1 VAPYGDDALNL
12 PVAYIESAAA
22 YYERVF
28 GFHVVSRQAAPHPAV
43 VLARDDIEI
52 GLAQSGGDLSNHIP
66 VPVRLSTAI
75 PSFVLV
81 STISACASLPHQDGL
96 RAAHLERL
104 YFGRNIGDT
113 AVVSDSAW
121 AGFVREIIT
130 PTFPEG
136 ATVWDAAG
144 QWRAPDGALVRER
157 SYVVELLHLV
167 TPDVER
173 RVRTVMDEYKHR
185 FAQQSVL
192 RMVTNVRA
200 SF

>member
-1 VAPYGDDALNL
+1 MVGAGMKM
-12 PVAYIESAAA
+12 
-22 YYERVF
+22 
-28 GFHVVSRQAAPHPAV
+28 
-43 VLARDDIEI
+43 VLA
-52 GLAQSGGDLSNHIP
+52 A
-66 VPVRLSTAI
+66 
-75 PSFVLV
+75 
-81 STISACASLPHQDGL
+81 STIVLSACTSLPHRDGL
-96 RAAHLERL
+96 RDAHLERL

-113 AVVSDSAW
+113 AVVSDAAW
-121 AGFVREIIT
+121 AGFVREVIT

-144 QWRAPDGALVRER
+144 QWRAPDGTVVREK
-157 SYVVELLHLV
+157 SFVVELLHLV

-173 RVRTVMDEYKHR
+173 RVQQVMDEYKRR